1 MYMNRAAK
9 RLLYLGA
16 AVSLCLSMG
25 WGAADAADLAG
36 APHEVVTAEQEMV
49 LAAPQVILNPN
60 IRYANAAR
68 TPYEA
73 KVWRLDA
80 PVGEKFPVNFR
91 STSDPFVKKHAGEK
105 MYQGLEA
112 LHISGSAQPSA
123 DGFRGLIKEIRKH
136 TNGPIYDIDLKQ
148 ETHGFA
154 NGEAV
159 SLSLIH
165 I

>member
-80 PVGEKFPVNFR
+80 PVGQVTAGDLLKVLRPAGGREERNF
-91 STSDPFVKKHAGEK
+91 
-105 MYQGLEA
+105 Q
-112 LHISGSAQPSA
+112 
-123 DGFRGLIKEIRKH
+123 
-136 TNGPIYDIDLKQ
+136 
-148 ETHGFA
+148 
-154 NGEAV
+154 
-159 SLSLIH
+159 
-165 I
+165 

>member
-1 MYMNRAAK
+1 MGDVYEPAAK

-49 LAAPQVILNPN
+49 LAAPQVNSDPRN

-73 KVWRLDA
+73 KVW
-80 PVGEKFPVNFR
+80 
-91 STSDPFVKKHAGEK
+91 
-105 MYQGLEA
+105 EA
-112 LHISGSAQPSA
+112 
-123 DGFRGLIKEIRKH
+123 RCR
-136 TNGPIYDIDLKQ
+136 
-148 ETHGFA
+148 
-154 NGEAV
+154 
-159 SLSLIH
+159 
-165 I
+165 